1 MVGSCPAISLTSIC
15 IQKLAENSQ
24 SLIPTKTDYALATVK
39 EVLTLA
45 RSAASVV
52 PVPFLKEA
60 IEVALKI
67 IQLCEVCS
75 IPPLKKQ
82 DGRSD

>member
-15 IQKLAENSQ
+15 IQILAENSQ

-52 PVPFLKEA
+52 PVPFLQEA

>member
-1 MVGSCPAISLTSIC
+1 MTSIC
-15 IQKLAENSQ
+15 IQILAENSQ

-52 PVPFLKEA
+52 PVPFLQEA